1 MNEVKTPKKPLIYY
15 YVIVLLV
22 LSYCVFIIVHRRREA
37 RLAARMGAIM
47 GCAGCRSRS
56 CGSCHPAVQKKAMP
70 K

>member
-1 MNEVKTPKKPLIYY
+1 MTDIM
-15 YVIVLLV
+15 IVLLV

-37 RLAARMGAIM
+37 RLAAIM

-56 CGSCHPAVQKKAMP
+56 CGSCHPAAQKKAMP

>member
-1 MNEVKTPKKPLIYY
+1 MTDIM
-15 YVIVLLV
+15 IVLLV
-22 LSYCVFIIVHRRREA
+22 LSYCAFIIVHRRREA